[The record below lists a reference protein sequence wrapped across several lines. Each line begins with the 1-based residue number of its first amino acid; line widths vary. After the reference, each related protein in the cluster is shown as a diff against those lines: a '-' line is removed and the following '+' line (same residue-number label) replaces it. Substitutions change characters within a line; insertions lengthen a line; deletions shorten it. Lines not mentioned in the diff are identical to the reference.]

1 MFLFRPGRR
10 SINLRIKV
18 FPPAEQEKY
27 DDAIHDEVY
36 QGHSTS
42 RPNRNHYT
50 RFGRQ
55 MTMDSYQS
63 RLRTDH
69 WEQIGEGEQEKS
81 TDQEPF
87 DIIQV
92 LLLSDESD
100 D

>member
-1 MFLFRPGRR
+1 
-10 SINLRIKV
+10 
-18 FPPAEQEKY
+18 
-27 DDAIHDEVY
+27 
-36 QGHSTS
+36 
-42 RPNRNHYT
+42 
-50 RFGRQ
+50 

-63 RLRTDH
+63 LLRTDH